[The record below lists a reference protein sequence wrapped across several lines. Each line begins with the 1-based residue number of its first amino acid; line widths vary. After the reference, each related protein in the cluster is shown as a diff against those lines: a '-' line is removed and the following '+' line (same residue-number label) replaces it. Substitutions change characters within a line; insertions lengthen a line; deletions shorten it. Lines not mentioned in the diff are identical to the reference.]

1 MENLTLAQ
9 KIIRPHTID
18 PLEGH
23 TVVVFETVGTSGE
36 EFRFEIEAGQ
46 RVPQTRLDLWGWL
59 RGRRSDDKYFAY
71 AVSGAPQLHE
81 TFSTHVTMD
90 VQAYAFDLVVDLAYR
105 VETPRLV
112 VTWRNEDPVKRVR
125 EEVAR
130 RIGREFAQQNW
141 MRVCDDF
148 RELEGDILDTTL
160 EPLRDF
166 ASRYGLRIDSI
177 ALSHALPP
185 EYFDE
190 IRKAEAI
197 QRAKAEAARQE
208 ELKRAQNEA
217 AAQTAEQQEQ
227 LKRRKLEEESQTHA
241 LAAERQEQLKRRKL
255 QEELQT
261 QAITDRADHQRR
273 ILQIGQQDEQTV
285 EANKRKIARQTDDA
299 EVAHH
304 ARLQLLADTAIE
316 AAADALKRAAES
328 ISNPQQLAQAIRE
341 IQIAVAEIQEF
352 PLRAGQRGELAGG
365 GSRMALGSYQNG
377 APEVIAG
384 MFVRTERMACQRHE
398 REKLQSAVLL
408 IVGELLRGKEAD
420 ESRIA
425 EQQELLKTARA
436 EINLPLEDVEYFTTF
451 LDTNKIRSELR

>member
-23 TVVVFETVGTSGE
+23 TVVVFETVGASGE
-36 EFRFEIEAGQ
+36 EFRFEIEAGK
-46 RVPQTRLDLWGWL
+46 RAPQTRLDLWGWL

-105 VETPRLV
+105 VEKPRLV

-141 MRVCDDF
+141 QRVCDDF
-148 RELEGDILDTTL
+148 RELERDILDATL
-160 EPLRDF
+160 ESLRDF
-166 ASRYGLRIDSI
+166 ASRYGFCIDRI
-177 ALSHALPP
+177 ALSHSLPP

-190 IRKAEAI
+190 IRKAEAV
-197 QRAKAEAARQE
+197 QRAKAEAAREE

-227 LKRRKLEEESQTHA
+227 LKRRKL
-241 LAAERQEQLKRRKL
+241 

-261 QAITDRADHQRR
+261 QAITDRADHQRHM
-273 ILQIGQQDEQTV
+273 LQIGQQDEQTV
-285 EANKRKIARQTDDA
+285 ETNKRRIARQADEA

-316 AAADALKRAAES
+316 AASDALKRAAES
-328 ISNPQQLAQAIRE
+328 ISNPQQLAQAVRE
-341 IQIAVAEIQEF
+341 IQIAVAEIQEL
-352 PLRAGQRGELAGG
+352 PLRIGQRGELAD
-365 GSRMALGSYQNG
+365 GSRIALGAYQNG
-377 APEVIAG
+377 APAVMAG
-384 MFVRTERMACQRHE
+384 MFVRTERLACQRQE

-408 IVGELLRGKEAD
+408 IVGELLRGEDAD

-425 EQQELLKTARA
+425 EQQEILRTARA
-436 EINLPLEDVEYFTTF
+436 EINVPLEDVEYFNTF
-451 LDTNKIRSELR
+451 LDTNRIRSELR